1 MQTGA
6 AGPLGG
12 RYGWGMQTFAWD
24 ARFVTGLEPVDA
36 QHHGLVD
43 RINALGEVLA
53 HHGEVP
59 AAELEALFDD
69 LAAYTR
75 THFTEE
81 MGLQEQAGVDPRFLE
96 SHRGQHARFVEELA
110 QRRKEAMRSPEAA
123 RALLAFLIR
132 WLAAHILGT
141 DQRAARQIRLIQEG
155 ASPVDAFAQQ
165 GSTAGA
171 SAHLLADAVDELL
184 RVVSERNRELEELNA
199 TLEQRVAD
207 RTAELQATLDR
218 LRRTQEQLVDAA
230 KLASVGQL
238 ASGVAHEVN
247 NPVAAVLS
255 NVRSLREAS
264 RDLFGLLDAYQAAEP
279 ALDVAA
285 RRRLEQARQ
294 AADLE
299 FLRQDLPSLVTE
311 SEQALQ
317 RVQAIVRELKEFS
330 QIEGAA
336 WQTLSPNRVVE
347 VALDLVPP
355 QHREGVRFESSLG
368 DVPTL
373 PLQGSHLNQAVLAL
387 LTNAAQAVR
396 ERGVPGKVFVRTWA
410 DATDVFIEVRDT
422 GPGLSAEVRGHLFEP
437 FFSTR
442 PAGQGAGL
450 GLSSAWGTVQRHGG
464 ALEVTSPPGEG
475 ATFRMR
481 IPLDQR
487 ANVEAEAPLTPN
499 PFNLRKV
506 GR

>member
-1 MQTGA
+1 
-6 AGPLGG
+6 
-12 RYGWGMQTFAWD
+12 MQTFAWD
-24 ARFVTGLEPVDA
+24 ARFVTGLSLVDA

-43 RINALGEVLA
+43 RINAFGELVA
-53 HHGEVP
+53 RHGEVP
-59 AAELEALFDD
+59 AAEVEALIDD

-75 THFTEE
+75 SHFSDE
-81 MGLQEQAGVDPRFLE
+81 MALQEQAGVDPRFLE
-96 SHRGQHARFVEELA
+96 AHRRQHTRFVEEVA
-110 QRRKEAMRSPEAA
+110 RRRGEATRSQETA

-132 WLAAHILGT
+132 WLAAHILGV
-141 DQRAARQIRLIQEG
+141 DQRAAQQMKLIGEG
-155 ASPVDAFAQQ
+155 VAPAEAFAQQ
-165 GSTAGA
+165 SSTSTA
-171 SAHLLADAVDELL
+171 SAQLLNDAVDELL
-184 RVVSERNRELEELNA
+184 QVVSERNRALEALNA

-218 LRRTQEQLVDAA
+218 LRSTQEQLVDAA

-247 NPVAAVLS
+247 NPIAAVLS

-279 ALDVAA
+279 ALDAPT
-285 RRRLEQARQ
+285 RRRLDQARQ

-299 FLRQDLPSLVTE
+299 YLRQDLPSLVTE
-311 SEQALQ
+311 SEQALL
-317 RVQAIVRELKEFS
+317 RVQTIVRELKEFS
-330 QIEGAA
+330 QIDGAA

-355 QHREGVRFESSLG
+355 QHREGVRFEVSLG
-368 DVPTL
+368 EVPTL

-396 ERGVPGKVFVRTWA
+396 ERGAPGKVFVRTWA
-410 DATDVFIEVRDT
+410 DATDVYLEVRDT
-422 GPGLSAEVRGHLFEP
+422 GPGLSAEVREHLFEP
-437 FFSTR
+437 FFTTR

-481 IPLDQR
+481 IPIDQR
-487 ANVEAEAPLTPN
+487 EHVEEEAPPTPN
-499 PFNLRKV
+499 PFNRRKV